1 MVSNK
6 SSKTRFA
13 SVMMLVIAL
22 VSLSSCVS
30 KDRLV
35 LFQDSD
41 QYLDPKRIASTYDIR
56 VQADDQLAI
65 SVASEFPELVA
76 VFNNKTFIGS
86 AANGGGMSMGMS
98 GGGGSGSSSSGLG
111 ATNLSGFHVDKDG
124 NIDFPIFGKIRVE
137 GLSRREVADLIQER
151 LRDGYI
157 KDAVVSV
164 ELLSFHVVVLGA
176 SNKETILTIN
186 KDRCT
191 IIEALTMAGGFKQG
205 AYRDNAL
212 VVREENGTVWTY
224 RVDFTSLGDL
234 LNSPV
239 YYLQQNDIIYLEPNG
254 AASVDE
260 SPAQKYMSIITST
273 IGFAAG
279 IAAVILAL

>member
-1 MVSNK
+1 MVSK
-6 SSKTRFA
+6 SLKTRLA
-13 SVMMLVIAL
+13 SFMMLL
-22 VSLSSCVS
+22 VSVVCLSSCVS
-30 KDRLV
+30 KDRLI

-41 QYLDPKRIASTYDIR
+41 EYLDAKRIGSTYDIR
-56 VQADDQLAI
+56 IQADDQLAI
-65 SVASEFPELVA
+65 SVSSEFKELVD

-86 AANGGGMSMGMS
+86 GANGGMNMNMNMNNS
-98 GGGGSGSSSSGLG
+98 GGNGLGGS
-111 ATNLSGFHVDKDG
+111 NLSGFHVDKDG

-137 GLSRREVADLIQER
+137 GLSRKEVADLIQGK
-151 LRDGYI
+151 LREGYI

-176 SNKETILTIN
+176 AGKETILNIS

-205 AYRDNAL
+205 AYRDNVL

-224 RVDFTSLGDL
+224 KVDFTSLGDL

-239 YYLQQNDIIYLEPNG
+239 YYLQQNDVVYLEPNG
-254 AASVDE
+254 AVSVDE

-273 IGFAAG
+273 LGFVAG
-279 IAAVILAL
+279 IAAIILAL